1 MNTMKWL
8 LRREYWEHKGSFFWA
23 PALVAILMTAVVAV
37 TIGYGLVAHPADG
50 TTTVMINGH
59 SVTHTN
65 AINQMGPEAKTMMA
79 NAVANGYIAAA
90 APLFG
95 VLPFVVFFYCLS
107 ALYDD
112 RRDRSI
118 LFWKSMPV
126 SDVEMV
132 LSKTAWA
139 FVLAPV
145 LALVIGLVL
154 GMLLAVIA
162 MIGTMFSGVDGASAM
177 LTQAHPFKLVG
188 VMLLA
193 LPVQML
199 WSLPAIGWLML
210 CSAWAK
216 RLPFLWATI
225 VPFLSAIMVS
235 FTDVFPG
242 IEIAHDK
249 VWYTLVYRGLMSV
262 MPGSWFPTVSD
273 SIQNVHG
280 PDDLARNVD
289 LLVSWQVLGH
299 ADVWIGA
306 VLGLAM
312 IVAATRLRRWRDEG

>member
-8 LRREYWEHKGSFFWA
+8 VRREYWENKGGFVWA
-23 PALVAILMTAVVAV
+23 PIVVGALAIVFAIVATIIGTMILQGEHVVHMNSE
-37 TIGYGLVAHPADG
+37 L
-50 TTTVMINGH
+50 
-59 SVTHTN
+59 SEK
-65 AINQMGPEAKTMMA
+65 PEAIGAAGDMLMLAGVGLTS
-79 NAVANGYIAAA
+79 AV
-90 APLFG
+90 LSF
-95 VLPFVVFFYCLS
+95 VLFFYSLGS
-107 ALYDD
+107 LYDD

-145 LALVIGLVL
+145 LALGIGLAL
-154 GMLLAVIA
+154 GLVFTLIAMLGSLFTGVSGAGAMLLE
-162 MIGTMFSGVDGASAM
+162 
-177 LTQAHPFKLVG
+177 AHPFKIIGMFV
-188 VMLLA
+188 LA

-210 CSAWAK
+210 CSAWAR

-225 VPFLSAIMVS
+225 VPFLTAIMIS
-235 FTDVFPG
+235 FTDLFPG

-249 VWYTLVYRGLMSV
+249 VWYTLVSRGLMSV
-262 MPGSWFPTVSD
+262 VPGSWFPTISD
-273 SIQNVHG
+273 NIQNVHR
-280 PDDLARNVD
+280 PEDMFANMD

-306 VLGLAM
+306 VLGVAM

>member
-8 LRREYWEHKGSFFWA
+8 VRREYWENKGGFVWA
-23 PALVAILMTAVVAV
+23 PIVVGLIAIVFAIVATLVGASILNSHDAVHV
-37 TIGYGLVAHPADG
+37 
-50 TTTVMINGH
+50 
-59 SVTHTN
+59 N
-65 AINQMGPEAKTMMA
+65 AELSQKPEAMGAAGDVVMLMGVGLTS
-79 NAVANGYIAAA
+79 AV
-90 APLFG
+90 LSF
-95 VLPFVVFFYCLS
+95 VLFFYSLGS
-107 ALYDD
+107 LYDD

-126 SDVEMV
+126 SDVQMV

-145 LALVIGLVL
+145 LALGIGLLLGVL
-154 GMLLAVIA
+154 FTIIL
-162 MIGTMFSGVDGASAM
+162 MIGTLFTGVEGASAV
-177 LTQAHPFKLVG
+177 LTQSHPFKLVG
-188 VMLLA
+188 MLVLA

-210 CSAWAK
+210 CSAWAR

-235 FTDVFPG
+235 FTDLFPG

-262 MPGSWFPTVSD
+262 SPGSWFPTISD

-280 PDDLARNVD
+280 PDDLARNIDV
-289 LLVSWQVLGH
+289 LVSWQVLTH

-306 VLGLAM
+306 VLGLGM